1 MYPEGL
7 SPSGTLFSVGY
18 LPKKRMVLLCT
29 SKHRVWSP
37 KHRLVRNI
45 PETFKGLGLSQQTAF
60 CPQKG
65 ILAGMCH
72 FKLGCFTINKVLI
85 SSSTVVALKCYP
97 YPSKSIICIAYFK
110 FLEFLNIWI
119 FIFNSNRKT
128 FVPTF

>member
-1 MYPEGL
+1 VGCACYVCIGRICYVPASIAFGHPNADL
-7 SPSGTLFSVGY
+7 SGIFLKP
-18 LPKKRMVLLCT
+18 
-29 SKHRVWSP
+29 
-37 KHRLVRNI
+37 
-45 PETFKGLGLSQQTAF
+45 FKGLGLSQQTAF
-60 CPQKG
+60 CPQKAM
-65 ILAGMCH
+65 LAGMCH